1 MRSFLDKF
9 FSRSNNLDYI
19 SERIKNLTKKTPCH
33 KIFESIYSHSPESEI
48 RYVGGCIRKIINGEE
63 VDDIDFAT
71 NLKPED
77 VCEALKKSNI
87 KYYASGI
94 EHGTITAIEDEYK
107 FEITTLREDILTDG
121 RHAKV
126 KFSKDWKEDANRRD
140 FTINSI
146 YSDKDG
152 NLFDPFNGKK
162 DLEDGIINFI
172 GDAKK
177 RIKEDYLR
185 ILRYLRFF
193 LNYSKRNHNAETM
206 KLLRINIGGISKL
219 SKERL
224 LDELKKIIKI
234 DTLEKLSKDKH
245 SLDLIL
251 LIFPELKNI
260 KVFSKLNSNDL
271 YLLKE
276 NDFIFL
282 ISLMIIDDTDNVDY
296 FLYKYN
302 ISKKEQKRIKIIN
315 DFFKEKKNSKT
326 FNENNLNEFFYY
338 YGKQACLDIL
348 RYKIIKSKKVDK
360 SLNELFETY
369 ENRTIPV
376 MPINANLLMKKYEI
390 SEGRQLGEKLKMIER
405 EWVKNNFKISDQQV
419 DNIINN

>member
-9 FSRSNNLDYI
+9 FFRSNNLDYI
-19 SERIKNLTKKTPCH
+19 SERIKDLTEKTPCH
-33 KIFESIYSHSPESEI
+33 KIFESIYSYSPESEI
-48 RYVGGCIRKIINGEE
+48 RYVGGCIRKIINGEK

-71 NLKPED
+71 NLEPEQ
-77 VCEALKKSNI
+77 VCEALKKNNI

-94 EHGTITAIEDEYK
+94 VHGTITAIEDKYK

-126 KFSKDWKEDANRRD
+126 KFSKDWKEDATRRD

-162 DLEDGIINFI
+162 DLENGIINFI
-172 GDAKK
+172 GDANK

-193 LNYSKRNHNAETM
+193 SNYSKRNHNSETM

-224 LDELKKIIKI
+224 LDELKKITKI
-234 DTLEKLSKDKH
+234 HTLEKLSKDKQ

-260 KVFSKLNSNDL
+260 KVFSKLNSNDRH
-271 YLLKE
+271 LLKG

-282 ISLMIIDDTDNVDY
+282 ISLMIIDDTDNADY
-296 FLYKYN
+296 FLYKFN

-315 DFFKEKKNSKT
+315 DFFKEKINSKT
-326 FNENNLNEFFYY
+326 FTENNLNKFFYY
-338 YGKQACLDIL
+338 HGKQACLDIL
-348 RYKIIKSKKVDK
+348 RHKIIQSKKVGK
-360 SLNELFETY
+360 SLNKLYEAY

-376 MPINANLLMKKYEI
+376 MPINAGLLMKKYEI
-390 SEGRQLGEKLKMIER
+390 SEGRKLGEKLKMIER

-419 DNIINN
+419 NNIINN